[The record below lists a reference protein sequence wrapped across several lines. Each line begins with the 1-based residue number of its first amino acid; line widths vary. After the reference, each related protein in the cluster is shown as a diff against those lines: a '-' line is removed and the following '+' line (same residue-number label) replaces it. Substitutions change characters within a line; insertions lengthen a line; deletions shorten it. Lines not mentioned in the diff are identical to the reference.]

1 MRKNNMSSINCEDL
15 FYNLN
20 EDNLSYNVHLKV
32 NLNSK
37 LENFDFSKYK
47 NISKYSNIDKAS
59 KKFSIMIEKGKSYES
74 LGKIYTLIKLL
85 SEWNEDYT
93 QSYVSNFM
101 KNPVNSYFIQN
112 KIHSMEIEKKINS
125 SLEQLIQDNTSE
137 IKKLSETLE
146 SQNESLKKL
155 GEKYELIKD
164 LPTSLNDHKEATKN
178 EFIKIQKD
186 INSALEKLNDYE
198 ELYQNTVALLGNQ
211 DLIKQIKEINE
222 TYTKLPD
229 INTFSEEFNK
239 VSPKIE
245 ILKDVIKPFEIHT
258 LWKQKIDKQIGIIEN
273 QIGEFGNFIEK
284 LENLA
289 NSQQQSN

>member
-1 MRKNNMSSINCEDL
+1 MSSINCEDL

-125 SLEQLIQDNTSE
+125 SLEQLIQDNNSE

-146 SQNESLKKL
+146 SQNESLKKF

-164 LPTSLNDHKEATKN
+164 LPTFLNDHKEATKA
-178 EFIKIQKD
+178 EFIKIQTD
-186 INSALEKLNDYE
+186 IKSALEKLNDYE

-211 DLIKQIKEINE
+211 ELIKQIKEINE

-245 ILKDVIKPFEIHT
+245 ILKDMIKPFEIHT
-258 LWKQKIDKQIGIIEN
+258 LWKQRIDNQIEMIKKQIYG
-273 QIGEFGNFIEK
+273 FGTFIEK